1 MADSTITLRVVGAG
15 GLAQG
20 APQPP
25 AAPAAPTAAPA
36 APTAVAD
43 ATATAVAREYRK
55 AQSAAPTAA
64 PVAPTAV
71 ADAAATAVARENRKA
86 STAPG
91 NDKTLG
97 GQLGGLALGM
107 ASHQLFGAAVTALGT
122 IPGQRR
128 NANLIGSIGGG
139 AIAGATLGATAGS
152 VVPGLGTAVGAG
164 VGAVIGAA
172 SGALAAFA
180 QEAKN
185 SREALAQLKDNIREN
200 TLGIGAKRQDRAF
213 AMTLSTMGR
222 DQRIEAITERANQIR
237 RGEGEMSIENLE
249 DWLSTAADN
258 GKTDTDDYR
267 RKQADLSRQYR
278 RLGALQEMDD
288 NLFFQGLPQRISAA
302 ELGDSLGKMGG
313 SVGPQVNVDDA
324 NRELIDLS
332 RQILQ
337 ALQALVNK
345 RADTAGGLEAASGSG
360 VYAAPLATAVLK

>member
-25 AAPAAPTAAPA
+25 GAPAAPAAAPV

-43 ATATAVAREYRK
+43 ATATAVARE
-55 AQSAAPTAA
+55 
-64 PVAPTAV
+64 
-71 ADAAATAVARENRKA
+71 NRKA
-86 STAPG
+86 SAAPG
-91 NDKTLG
+91 SGKTLG

-107 ASHQLFGAAVTALGT
+107 ASHQFFGAAVTALGA

-128 NANLIGSIGGG
+128 NANLIGGIGGG
-139 AIAGATLGATAGS
+139 ALAGATLGATAGS

-164 VGAVIGAA
+164 VGAAIGAA
-172 SGALAAFA
+172 SGALEAFA

-185 SREALAQLKDNIREN
+185 AREALAQLKDNIREN

-222 DQRIEAITERANQIR
+222 DQRIEAITERADQIR

-249 DWLSTAADN
+249 AWLSKAAHN

-288 NLFFQGLPQRISAA
+288 NLFFQGLPKRLTAA
-302 ELGDSLGKMGG
+302 EVGDSLGKMGG
-313 SVGPQVNVDDA
+313 SVGPQVHVDGA

-332 RQILQ
+332 RQMLQ
-337 ALQALVNK
+337 ALQTLANQ
-345 RADTAGGLEAASGSG
+345 RADTAGGLEAAAGSG
-360 VYAAPLATAVLK
+360 VYAAPLAAAVLK

>member
-25 AAPAAPTAAPA
+25 GAPAAP
-36 APTAVAD
+36 AV
-43 ATATAVAREYRK
+43 
-55 AQSAAPTAA
+55 A

-71 ADAAATAVARENRKA
+71 ADATATAVARENRKA

-91 NDKTLG
+91 NGKTLG
-97 GQLGGLALGM
+97 EQLGGLALGM
-107 ASHQLFGAAVTALGT
+107 ASHQLFGAAVTALGA

-152 VVPGLGTAVGAG
+152 AVAPGLGTAVGAG

-288 NLFFQGLPQRISAA
+288 NLFFQGLPQRIEAA
-302 ELGDSLGKMGG
+302 ELGDSLGRMGG

-332 RQILQ
+332 RQMLQ
-337 ALQALVNK
+337 ALQALVNQ